1 MAETTNDVAARDVNG
16 ARACAST
23 NDTHHTSDVAN
34 LPRGRACLEHE
45 ALAAADASG
54 GADDTTTDDVPEPLR
69 RMIEQSVRDAV
80 AATFHPDPTFGPA
93 LSRLVSVAASVQ
105 RRHGHMILEAMA
117 LGLEAGD
124 QVTVLRDGAIRR
136 IDVCP
141 TARRVVRQLGGEAC
155 SRIDLGYD
163 GAPIEGGDDH
173 GPRVVEVDA
182 IVLDK
187 RDGAALAIESKRGG
201 KVGAAVHRQLVESTS
216 VVSTLLRAHL
226 KRHGLSATG
235 GDAIVLVQNT
245 DRGLVL
251 PDELGTTLGELD
263 DRFDGQAERMVAA
276 ATALHARLV
285 REAMGDL
292 LKRAAIE
299 TCGPMGAH
307 DLAERLAA

>member
-1 MAETTNDVAARDVNG
+1 MADTTNDVAARDVNG
-16 ARACAST
+16 ARVCAST
-23 NDTHHTSDVAN
+23 NDTDHAN
-34 LPRGRACLEHE
+34 AVTDLPRGQVGPEHSAPTVVNE
-45 ALAAADASG
+45 G
-54 GADDTTTDDVPEPLR
+54 RGADDFTTDDVPEPLR
-69 RMIEQSVRDAV
+69 RMIEQSVRDALDN
-80 AATFHPDPTFGPA
+80 TFHPDPTFGPA
-93 LSRLVSVAASVQ
+93 LSRLVSVAASMQ

-124 QVTVLRDGAIRR
+124 KVTVLRDGTIRR

-155 SRIDLGYD
+155 AGIDLGYD
-163 GAPIEGGDDH
+163 SAPIEGGDDH

-187 RDGAALAIESKRGG
+187 RDGSALAIESKRGA

-226 KRHGLSATG
+226 KRHGLSATS
-235 GDAIVLVQNT
+235 GDAIVLVQNS

-251 PDELGTTLGELD
+251 PDGLGTTLAELD
-263 DRFDGQAERMVAA
+263 QRFDGQAEQMVAA

-292 LKRAAIE
+292 LRRAAIE
-299 TCGPMGAH
+299 TCGPMGVH
-307 DLAERLAA
+307 EPGERLAA